1 MNEPPRQFSETSCCR
16 QLCTKGQPEPCRP
29 QNPSLEGTL
38 TSASLAAMGEP
49 IPQRPT
55 LEQSWLWLQQ
65 QGWTLPL
72 LDERSVEEILGFG
85 P

>member
-16 QLCTKGQPEPCRP
+16 QPCTKGQPEPCWP
-29 QNPSLEGTL
+29 QRPSL
-38 TSASLAAMGEP
+38 GEP

-65 QGWTLPL
+65 QVWTLPL
-72 LDERSVEEILGFG
+72 LDERSAEEILGFG
-85 P
+85 A